1 MGIGPR
7 EWVLLGANF
16 RHTTLTNGDFTAYVC
31 NSAATRPSSQISLGK
46 FVSHDMKMQEVAVVY
61 PKFKPDWLKNPV
73 QKSLTVEQLKIL
85 LENKIKLWSN
95 KQQQG

>member
-1 MGIGPR
+1 
-7 EWVLLGANF
+7 
-16 RHTTLTNGDFTAYVC
+16 
-31 NSAATRPSSQISLGK
+31 
-46 FVSHDMKMQEVAVVY
+46 VVY